1 MEPIIAILAVVGL
14 LAGLDILA
22 LRFGTD
28 SREGV
33 ADTWG
38 TSRSSGTL

>member
-1 MEPIIAILAVVGL
+1 METIIVILAVVGL
-14 LAGLDILA
+14 LAGFDILA

-28 SREGV
+28 SRDGV

-38 TSRSSGTL
+38 ANRSSGTL